1 MKIIVTDLTIQFDP
15 QTYTGN
21 GRERA
26 LKGLEKAKEALKEV
40 GIELKHCENI
50 NFRVDKKD

>member
-1 MKIIVTDLTIQFDP
+1 MKIIITDLIIQFDP

-26 LKGLEKAKEALKEV
+26 LNGLEKAKKALKEV
-40 GIELKHCENI
+40 GIELKYCENI